1 MDTSDIINKP
11 SHYSR
16 YAIEPIEFIMRNGLP
31 FHIGNIIKYS
41 LRAGFKLYEGM
52 DEDESEIVD
61 LGKVIRYAEMRINQL
76 KGDSIL

>member
-1 MDTSDIINKP
+1 VDTSDIINKP

-16 YAIEPIEFIMRNGLP
+16 FAIEPIEFIMRNGLP

-52 DEDESEIVD
+52 DENESEIVD

>member
-16 YAIEPIEFIMRNGLP
+16 FAIEPIEFIMRNGLP

>member
-1 MDTSDIINKP
+1 VDTSDIINKP

-16 YAIEPIEFIMRNGLP
+16 FAIEPIEFIMRNGLP

>member
-1 MDTSDIINKP
+1 
-11 SHYSR
+11 
-16 YAIEPIEFIMRNGLP
+16 MRNGLP

-52 DEDESEIVD
+52 DENESEIVD

>member
-1 MDTSDIINKP
+1 
-11 SHYSR
+11 
-16 YAIEPIEFIMRNGLP
+16 MRNGLP